1 MQQMGPD
8 ELSCMLK
15 LLECTSEIDEEALQ
29 SAQGRNT
36 AVEWILQCPDCA
48 PESLLHST
56 RHTAL
61 QSYLLELTDN
71 DIVSDLPKSECIRC
85 ILGLW
90 GRPRSGEH
98 ARTKVG
104 KPLLYAILEAFCVS
118 SHSFCQMC

>member
-1 MQQMGPD
+1 
-8 ELSCMLK
+8 MLK

-36 AVEWILQCPDCA
+36 AVDWILHCPHCA
-48 PESLLHST
+48 PEALLQST

-61 QSYLLELTDN
+61 QSYLLELTGN
-71 DIVSDLPKSECIRC
+71 DIVSDLPKSECIKC

-90 GRPRSGEH
+90 GRPHSGEH

-104 KPLLYAILEAFCVS
+104 KHLLYAILEALRVF
-118 SHSFCQMC
+118 SHTFCQMC